1 MNEPNGSKKIR
12 SVSINLGGTQARIE
26 EVFTADSAAGKV
38 RFSCQSKEPVHAQ
51 SLVLSERELVDLLQK
66 AVRAGILSQDFIKD
80 LSSEFE
86 I

>member
-1 MNEPNGSKKIR
+1 MGEPNSTKKKR
-12 SVSINLGGTQARIE
+12 SVSINLKGAQARIE
-26 EVFTADSAAGKV
+26 EVYTSEGGAKV
-38 RFSCQSKEPVHAQ
+38 RVSCQSPEPVHAQ
-51 SLVLSERELVDLLQK
+51 SLVLSEGELVVLLQK